1 MFAKQK
7 EKRIIEPIFRGNYEK
22 QVKVGRLPTA
32 SHQTARAD
40 CYGIFK
46 GVKNNISRS
55 LSEMSENK
63 KKYAYWM
70 KPSMVEEITE
80 MLDMANAT
88 SKSDFVCQAVQFYI
102 GYLHQQ
108 KCIDYLSPMLAQT
121 IKSEIESVE
130 KNISEM
136 LFKLAVEQAK
146 LSNVVAAT
154 NEIDNHSLSALNN
167 LCAEEV
173 ARNNGIITFEDAYK
187 FQRG

>member
-1 MFAKQK
+1 MLSVPIK
-7 EKRIIEPIFRGNYEK
+7 EATIHPIDKIFLCQLTIHTLISFGHSLI
-22 QVKVGRLPTA
+22 LPLLK
-32 SHQTARAD
+32 
-40 CYGIFK
+40 I
-46 GVKNNISRS
+46 
-55 LSEMSENK
+55 L
-63 KKYAYWM
+63 
-70 KPSMVEEITE
+70 
-80 MLDMANAT
+80 
-88 SKSDFVCQAVQFYI
+88 I
-102 GYLHQQ
+102 GYLHQN
-108 KCIDYLSPMLAQT
+108 KCIDYLSPILAQT

-154 NEIDNHSLSALNN
+154 NEIDNHSLSALNK

>member
-1 MFAKQK
+1 
-7 EKRIIEPIFRGNYEK
+7 
-22 QVKVGRLPTA
+22 
-32 SHQTARAD
+32 
-40 CYGIFK
+40 
-46 GVKNNISRS
+46 
-55 LSEMSENK
+55 MSENK

-70 KPSMVEEITE
+70 KPSLVEEMYE
-80 MLDMANAT
+80 MLDEANAT
-88 SKSDFVCQAVQFYI
+88 SKSDFVCQAIKFYI

-108 KCIDYLSPMLAQT
+108 KCIDYLSPILAQS

-146 LSNVVAAT
+146 LSNIVAAT
-154 NEIDNHSLSALNN
+154 NQIDEHMLSALNN

-173 ARNNGIITFEDAYK
+173 ARNNGIITFEEAYR

>member
-1 MFAKQK
+1 
-7 EKRIIEPIFRGNYEK
+7 
-22 QVKVGRLPTA
+22 
-32 SHQTARAD
+32 
-40 CYGIFK
+40 
-46 GVKNNISRS
+46 
-55 LSEMSENK
+55 MSENK

-70 KPSMVEEITE
+70 KPSLVEEMSE
-80 MLDMANAT
+80 MLDEANAT
-88 SKSDFVCQAVQFYI
+88 SKSDFVCQAINFYI

-108 KCIDYLSPMLAQT
+108 KCIDYLSPILAQS

-146 LSNVVAAT
+146 LSNIVAAT
-154 NEIDNHSLSALNN
+154 NQIDEYMLSALNN

-173 ARNNGIITFEDAYK
+173 ARNNGIITFEEAYR

>member
-1 MFAKQK
+1 MLP
-7 EKRIIEPIFRGNYEK
+7 IPIFKATLHPNNK
-22 QVKVGRLPTA
+22 IILCQLSIHTLI
-32 SHQTARAD
+32 SFCHSL
-40 CYGIFK
+40 IFPLLK
-46 GVKNNISRS
+46 I
-55 LSEMSENK
+55 L
-63 KKYAYWM
+63 
-70 KPSMVEEITE
+70 
-80 MLDMANAT
+80 
-88 SKSDFVCQAVQFYI
+88 I

-108 KCIDYLSPMLAQT
+108 KCIDYLSPILAQT

-130 KNISEM
+130 KNVSEM

-154 NEIDNHSLSALNN
+154 NKIDKVSLSALNN

>member
-1 MFAKQK
+1 
-7 EKRIIEPIFRGNYEK
+7 
-22 QVKVGRLPTA
+22 
-32 SHQTARAD
+32 
-40 CYGIFK
+40 
-46 GVKNNISRS
+46 
-55 LSEMSENK
+55 MSENK

-70 KPSMVEEITE
+70 KPSLVEEMSE
-80 MLDMANAT
+80 MLDEANAT
-88 SKSDFVCQAVQFYI
+88 SKSDFVCRAIKFYI

-108 KCIDYLSPMLAQT
+108 KCIDYLSPILAQS

-154 NEIDNHSLSALNN
+154 NQIDDHSLSALNN
-167 LCAEEV
+167 LCSEEV
-173 ARNNGIITFEDAYK
+173 ARNNGIITFEEAYR

>member
-1 MFAKQK
+1 M
-7 EKRIIEPIFRGNYEK
+7 N
-22 QVKVGRLPTA
+22 
-32 SHQTARAD
+32 
-40 CYGIFK
+40 
-46 GVKNNISRS
+46 
-55 LSEMSENK
+55 ENK

-70 KPSMVEEITE
+70 KPSLVEEMSE
-80 MLDMANAT
+80 MLDEANAT
-88 SKSDFVCQAVQFYI
+88 SKSDFVCQAINFYI

-108 KCIDYLSPMLAQT
+108 KCIDYLSPILAQS

-154 NEIDNHSLSALNN
+154 NQINDNSLSALNN

-173 ARNNGIITFEDAYK
+173 ARNNGIITFEEAYR

>member
-1 MFAKQK
+1 
-7 EKRIIEPIFRGNYEK
+7 
-22 QVKVGRLPTA
+22 
-32 SHQTARAD
+32 
-40 CYGIFK
+40 
-46 GVKNNISRS
+46 
-55 LSEMSENK
+55 MSENK

-80 MLDMANAT
+80 MFDTANAT
-88 SKSDFVCQAVQFYI
+88 SKSDFACQAVQFYI

-108 KCIDYLSPMLAQT
+108 KCIDYLSPILAQT

-136 LFKLAVEQAK
+136 LFKVAVEQAK

-154 NEIDNHSLSALNN
+154 NQIDNHSLSALNK

>member
-1 MFAKQK
+1 
-7 EKRIIEPIFRGNYEK
+7 
-22 QVKVGRLPTA
+22 
-32 SHQTARAD
+32 
-40 CYGIFK
+40 
-46 GVKNNISRS
+46 
-55 LSEMSENK
+55 MSENK

-70 KPSMVEEITE
+70 KPSLVEEISE
-80 MLDMANAT
+80 MLDEANAT
-88 SKSDFVCQAVQFYI
+88 SKSDFVCKAINFYI

-108 KCIDYLSPMLAQT
+108 KCIDYLSPILAQS

-146 LSNVVAAT
+146 VSNIVAAT
-154 NEIDNHSLSALNN
+154 NQIDDNSLLALNN

-173 ARNNGIITFEDAYK
+173 ARNNGIITFEEAYK

>member
-1 MFAKQK
+1 M
-7 EKRIIEPIFRGNYEK
+7 N
-22 QVKVGRLPTA
+22 
-32 SHQTARAD
+32 
-40 CYGIFK
+40 
-46 GVKNNISRS
+46 
-55 LSEMSENK
+55 ENK

-70 KPSMVEEITE
+70 KPSLVEEMSE
-80 MLDMANAT
+80 MLNKANAT
-88 SKSDFVCQAVQFYI
+88 SKSDFVCQAIKFYI
-102 GYLHQQ
+102 GYLRQQ
-108 KCIDYLSPMLAQT
+108 KCIDYLSPILAQS

-154 NEIDNHSLSALNN
+154 NQIDDHSLSALNN

-173 ARNNGIITFEDAYK
+173 ARNNGIITFEEAYK

>member
-1 MFAKQK
+1 
-7 EKRIIEPIFRGNYEK
+7 
-22 QVKVGRLPTA
+22 
-32 SHQTARAD
+32 
-40 CYGIFK
+40 
-46 GVKNNISRS
+46 
-55 LSEMSENK
+55 MSENK

-70 KPSMVEEITE
+70 KPSLVEEMSE
-80 MLDMANAT
+80 MLDEANAT
-88 SKSDFVCQAVQFYI
+88 SKSDFVCQAINFYI

-108 KCIDYLSPMLAQT
+108 KCIDYLSPILAQS

-146 LSNVVAAT
+146 LSNIVAAT
-154 NEIDNHSLSALNN
+154 NQIDEHMLSALNN

-173 ARNNGIITFEDAYK
+173 ARNNGVITFEEAYR